1 MGVLFFMT
9 KMYGILF
16 FSVLVIIG
24 LVGCGTNQKPLEEAK
39 LTEAEAEQTKE
50 ENTFTRWTSE
60 EVFDAFLQADV
71 ELGSTYEMTPE
82 DFGMTPMVSKQAH
95 RILIPSLGEEPGG
108 RLFIFDN
115 QQDLDLTKSYYD
127 DLGTSSALLFSWTIV
142 RDNVLLQIN
151 GNMPEEQMLIYE
163 QALYEM
169 EK

>member
-1 MGVLFFMT
+1 MGDLFFMT
-9 KMYGILF
+9 KMYGVLF
-16 FSVLVIIG
+16 FSVLVMIG
-24 LVGCGTNQKPLEEAK
+24 LVGCDANEKPLEEEM

-50 ENTFTRWTSE
+50 ENTFARWTSE

-82 DFGMTPMVSKQAH
+82 DFGMTPMVATEAH
-95 RILIPSLGEEPGG
+95 RILIPSLGKEPGG
-108 RLFIFDN
+108 CLFIFNN

-142 RDNVLLQIN
+142 RDNVLLQID
-151 GNMPEEQMLIYE
+151 GTMPEEQMLTYE

>member
-1 MGVLFFMT
+1 MGDLFFMT
-9 KMYGILF
+9 KMYGVLF
-16 FSVLVIIG
+16 LSVLVIIG
-24 LVGCGTNQKPLEEAK
+24 LVGCSTDETPLEEEL
-39 LTEAEAEQTKE
+39 LTESEAEQTKE
-50 ENTFTRWTSE
+50 ENTFARWTSE
-60 EVFDAFLQADV
+60 EVFDAFLQSDV
-71 ELGSTYEMTPE
+71 EFGSTYEMTPE
-82 DFGMTPMVSKQAH
+82 DFGMTPMVTTEAH

-142 RDNVLLQIN
+142 RDNVLLQMN